1 VSKLFYLVKM
11 LCFRLK
17 EGLNHLHEQFMQ
29 FLKGQAIEQLPLV
42 LRLRNK
48 LRCIPCVETLVE
60 ALHKKSKQ
68 EGLGRYN
75 IGAATVSC
83 RQRLSRLS
91 YRLENEAGFL
101 QRLAGKCDS
110 TRSMHD
116 IVVALGI
123 STHPALLKK
132 FAESRYIAESGGD
145 AFCDSLPS
153 GADLRE
159 FLVGQKNH
167 PIVEAI
173 IYRSDALTQF
183 SNLDAFKS
191 DLAKD
196 KADTSNKDMT
206 RSGTDASGAVG
217 AEPPSADKFGEII
230 SAAAKGHLA
239 DTTCHDKYYSL
250 HGGLHRGEQSLRPL
264 LAPVEQYL
272 TSIPRLADFGDSEIG
287 RMELECEDGGLMPAA
302 TDEVVVH
309 SGLNF
314 DSTSDVGDGGTD
326 AVGTGLSNPS
336 SAVKG
341 SETAIVGDHVPAD
354 APPNVW
360 VIRVVHRRPQAQKIL
375 WPNSVRGSPTMIW
388 RYVRIQSLA

>member
-1 VSKLFYLVKM
+1 MFFYEDVEKFVWSCYCHPGAAFGLTPNSSWRQKAAAYHKASPGSTWSTCPFRGCHVGEFSPDDNKLDELLAKHQALGTSLVLNLTGGLEEGERQKVVRDFERAHQQVSYIIRLKIAPFKIIPGKFLGLANHSVEVARICCVVALGLVQDMVRDGFPVSKLFYLVRM
-11 LCFRLK
+11 LCFRSK

-29 FLKGQAIEQLPLV
+29 FLKGQAIEHLPLV

-48 LRCIPCVETLVE
+48 LRCVPCVETLVE

-153 GADLRE
+153 GADL
-159 FLVGQKNH
+159 
-167 PIVEAI
+167 
-173 IYRSDALTQF
+173 
-183 SNLDAFKS
+183 
-191 DLAKD
+191 
-196 KADTSNKDMT
+196 
-206 RSGTDASGAVG
+206 
-217 AEPPSADKFGEII
+217 
-230 SAAAKGHLA
+230 
-239 DTTCHDKYYSL
+239 
-250 HGGLHRGEQSLRPL
+250 
-264 LAPVEQYL
+264 
-272 TSIPRLADFGDSEIG
+272 
-287 RMELECEDGGLMPAA
+287 
-302 TDEVVVH
+302 
-309 SGLNF
+309 
-314 DSTSDVGDGGTD
+314 
-326 AVGTGLSNPS
+326 
-336 SAVKG
+336 
-341 SETAIVGDHVPAD
+341 
-354 APPNVW
+354 
-360 VIRVVHRRPQAQKIL
+360 
-375 WPNSVRGSPTMIW
+375 
-388 RYVRIQSLA
+388 